1 MKWNPVFRR
10 DIRIQSRSVRTAVIL
25 VLFNFILSC
34 VVLYNM
40 FVVISQARQTAQID
54 YTRFMELYTAV
65 SLVEFLMLLFITPT
79 LTAAAISG
87 EKERRTFDLLLT
99 TAMEPGEIV
108 RGKLYSA
115 LAALLIIV
123 ISALPVQS
131 VVFVYG
137 GISALDMAE
146 VVFCFGVVA
155 AFAGAVGV
163 FCSAFSR
170 RTAFSTTAAYILTLL
185 LTAGTAVVPAFFT
198 RGGVRIFLE
207 GRIPGLGAGGTGTG
221 NLIYFLL
228 ANPLISFYSVI
239 NGQLGHGTQREIL
252 SSLYGPVPAS
262 QVIDWWVPL
271 SFLVQLLVTGILI
284 AAAAGKI
291 RPARGRK
298 RGAGMREAP
307 AGEDGGRPDG
317 DGSPGEDSPDI
328 ADRPEE

>member
-10 DIRIQSRSVRTAVIL
+10 DIKIQSRSVRTAVIL

-40 FVVISQARQTAQID
+40 FVVISQARRTAEID

-65 SLVEFLMLLFITPT
+65 SLAEFLMLLFITPT

-87 EKERRTFDLLLT
+87 ERERRTFDLLLT
-99 TAMEPGEIV
+99 TAMKPGEIV

-146 VVFCFGVVA
+146 EVFCFGVVA
-155 AFAGAVGV
+155 AFAGAVGI

-170 RTAFSTTAAYILTLL
+170 RTALSTTAAYILTLF
-185 LTAGTAVVPAFFT
+185 LTAGTAVLPV
-198 RGGVRIFLE
+198 L
-207 GRIPGLGAGGTGTG
+207 GRQGIIGKLLAGGIFSGGGGDGGIG
-221 NLIYFLL
+221 NLVYFLL

-239 NGQLGHGTQREIL
+239 NGQLGNGTQREIL
-252 SSLYGPVPAS
+252 SSLYGRVPAS
-262 QVIDWWVPL
+262 PVMDYWVPV
-271 SFLVQLLVTGILI
+271 SFGVQLLVAGALM

-291 RPARGRK
+291 RPGRRGT
-298 RGAGMREAP
+298 AGIKKE
-307 AGEDGGRPDG
+307 
-317 DGSPGEDSPDI
+317 
-328 ADRPEE
+328 